1 MKLGVP
7 RLKRTPMTGMIEKD
21 RLWIVFLGWFIV
33 GFTKKTVNRAPK
45 KLKDRVNCFTK
56 IRYFSKKW
64 CTRRFG
70 WRLKKPN
77 NRPSPK
83 FTSHY
88 FYGCYLNHFPHGALP
103 TGFHPGYCMPRAPA
117 TPMSGRIATRP
128 LFLGVWWVHMGI
140 VTIWRQKTMCWISF
154 NNIQYPYP
162 LIGD

>member
-21 RLWIVFLGWFIV
+21 RLWMFFLGWFIV

-77 NRPSPK
+77 NRPSSK
-83 FTSHY
+83 FTSH
-88 FYGCYLNHFPHGALP
+88 YLNHFPHGALP
-103 TGFHPGYCMPRAPA
+103 TGFHPGYYTPRAPA

-128 LFLGVWWVHMGI
+128 LFLGAWWVHMGI
-140 VTIWRQKTMCWISF
+140 VTIWTAENYML
-154 NNIQYPYP
+154 NITQ
-162 LIGD
+162 